1 MKIDRMSSIKSISGV
16 KPANRISGAEKE
28 GQGVQSD
35 KIAVSDSAQIFQNLL
50 QKAKSL
56 PDIREEKVNQVK
68 SQIESGEFSLDSI
81 SIAESLLSPEK
92 TEEK

>member
-1 MKIDRMSSIKSISGV
+1 MKIDRMSAIKSVSGI
-16 KPANRISGAEKE
+16 KPANRISGVEKGE
-28 GQGVQSD
+28 QGAQTD

-68 SQIESGEFSLDSI
+68 SQIESGEFNLDSI